1 VYSVLKVPDKYDLY
15 QRERFSLTFFVV
27 CSDFEPGG
35 VAAVTMRTIV
45 RYERRGLPQDK
56 EEAMPG
62 ILVVSERAEKAASR
76 AAWALAPF
84 WKL

>member
-1 VYSVLKVPDKYDLY
+1 M
-15 QRERFSLTFFVV
+15 
-27 CSDFEPGG
+27 G

-62 ILVVSERAEKAASR
+62 IPVVSERAEKAAFR